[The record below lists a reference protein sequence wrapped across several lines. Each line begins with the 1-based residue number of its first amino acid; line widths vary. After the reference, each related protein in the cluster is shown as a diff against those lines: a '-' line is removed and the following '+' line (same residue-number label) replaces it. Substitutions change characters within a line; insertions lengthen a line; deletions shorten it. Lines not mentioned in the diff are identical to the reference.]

1 MVSKSISVVFI
12 DVLLKSGIRK
22 KGDTFPRLG
31 HSQSTGREAIAQK
44 PTLAGELRPSYVVR
58 QLDENLASDHGF
70 AFTGDVGIN
79 TLWLF
84 RYRRHHSSTVWS
96 RNFATMGFGLP
107 AALARAQLTGKPTVA
122 VVGDGGMGMSM
133 GAITPGCESPV
144 LCVILNNRGLA
155 AIRYEQEF
163 FGWPEFESGF
173 INPDFAA
180 LARARHWDGRKITT
194 RQELQKAIDDFITCP
209 APMLLDVICTQNE
222 PPMPAL
228 TPRPVRVVSAL
239 FAWARQGR
247 KGLISA
253 RSVLKAVLTSR

>member
-122 VVGDGGMGMSM
+122 AVSY
-133 GAITPGCESPV
+133 THLTLPT
-144 LCVILNNRGLA
+144 NR
-155 AIRYEQEF
+155 E
-163 FGWPEFESGF
+163 
-173 INPDFAA
+173 
-180 LARARHWDGRKITT
+180 
-194 RQELQKAIDDFITCP
+194 
-209 APMLLDVICTQNE
+209 V
-222 PPMPAL
+222 
-228 TPRPVRVVSAL
+228 
-239 FAWARQGR
+239 
-247 KGLISA
+247 
-253 RSVLKAVLTSR
+253 